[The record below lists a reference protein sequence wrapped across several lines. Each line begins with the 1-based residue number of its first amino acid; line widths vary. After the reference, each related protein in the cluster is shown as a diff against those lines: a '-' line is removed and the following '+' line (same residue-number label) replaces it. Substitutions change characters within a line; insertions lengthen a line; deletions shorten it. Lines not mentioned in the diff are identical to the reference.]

1 MKRTG
6 VPMAKQPQKKHDEIV
21 RRFSARL
28 KELRAA
34 RGMTQAD
41 LAKAAGVTETYIGKL
56 EAGRAAPGI
65 DMVARL
71 AKGLSTTVADLLPES
86 DPPDPEEVLRRQ
98 ARTLASE
105 VIGTADR
112 ETLQLLVPLLARLGT
127 GVR

>member
-71 AKGLSTTVADLLPES
+71 AKGLSTTVADLLPEN